1 MHQITL
7 FYNYTT
13 SSNYNGFNVS
23 CYGVND
29 ASLNTNSLGG
39 VGPYD
44 YSSNAGLTYQTSNT
58 VNDYTFTNLSSGEYT
73 FVVRDENGCT
83 QSINFFFSTPQEVIP
98 TLEVISDIN
107 CNSLNEGSL
116 LAQVNGGV
124 ADFTYTLTSSFDT
137 IIINSIEN
145 SVLIEDL
152 YAGIYELNV
161 NDVNGCQNSISFAS
175 QAVLSQPEAISYD
188 IDITNVSC
196 NLNDDGAIDISNI
209 SGGNGSYSF
218 KIYDSLDFYFEENN
232 LGSFDIISLDSLS
245 SNSYTIVIIDNNNCD
260 YIDTI
265 LIEQPE
271 VLIVDTDFSN
281 ISCSGL
287 NDGSLSLYITGGTIP
302 YNIFIDEDSFT
313 TNESIIID
321 GLTNNSYDVEVIDEL
336 GCNFISK
343 VILSEPDSIQI
354 ESFFVDNLCF
364 GQNYG
369 SALFNVSG
377 GNKPYSYLI
386 TDVNGE
392 YISDTNNINQLSAG
406 AYIFTITDSSNC
418 SVNEEFVISEPDEIL
433 IINEVTDESCPN
445 LSDGSILTSVNN
457 FQLSY
462 EIFWQNSDLSGTEIY
477 NLSPGEYFLTV
488 IDAYNCFSVDTVVI
502 NEANNFSFE
511 SSISSAECSYTND
524 GQLIL
529 NLNTFDKVTATLYN
543 ENFSNQISGLQEI
556 TFNDIP
562 AGEYTLT
569 FNFNTNCSLDTV
581 ITLNSEEGYDCVNP
595 EPTFSPNFD
604 GINDK
609 FSPLS
614 TYNDVVELIVFNRWG
629 EKIYHDKTLNPSW
642 DGTDFNGNIVP
653 SADYYYIIKFNN
665 VMYKDLTGIITLLK

>member
-1 MHQITL
+1 MS
-7 FYNYTT
+7 YE
-13 SSNYNGFNVS
+13 
-23 CYGVND
+23 
-29 ASLNTNSLGG
+29 
-39 VGPYD
+39 
-44 YSSNAGLTYQTSNT
+44 TSNT
-58 VNDYTFTNLSSGEYT
+58 VNEYTFTNLSSGEYT

-83 QSINFFFSTPQEVIP
+83 QSVNYFFSTPQEVIP
-98 TLEVISDIN
+98 TLEVIGDIN
-107 CNSLNEGSL
+107 CNSVNEGSL
-116 LAQVNGGV
+116 LAQVNGGI
-124 ADFTYTLTSSFDT
+124 ADFTYTLTSQFDT
-137 IIINSIEN
+137 LIINSIEN

-161 NDVNGCQNSISFAS
+161 NDVNGCQNSISLAS

-188 IDITNVSC
+188 INITNVSC
-196 NLNDDGAIDISNI
+196 NLNDDGAINISNF
-209 SGGNGSYSF
+209 SGGNGPYSF
-218 KIYDSLDFYFEENN
+218 KIYDSSDFYFEENN
-232 LGSFDIISLDSLS
+232 LGSFDLISLDSLS
-245 SNSYTIVIIDNNNCD
+245 SNSYTIIIIDNNNCD

-271 VLIVDTDFSN
+271 VLIVDSDFSN
-281 ISCSGL
+281 ISCSGA
-287 NDGSLSLYITGGTIP
+287 NDGSLSLFITGGTFP
-302 YNIFIDEDSFT
+302 YNILIDEETFT
-313 TNESIIID
+313 TNDSIIID
-321 GLTNNSYDVEVIDEL
+321 GLSNNSYDVEVVDEL

-377 GNKPYSYLI
+377 GNQPYSYLI
-386 TDVNGE
+386 TDIDGE
-392 YISDTNNINQLSAG
+392 FIADTNNINQLSAG
-406 AYIFTITDSSNC
+406 AYIFTVTDSSNC
-418 SVNEEFVISEPDEIL
+418 SINEEFVISQPDEIL
-433 IINEVTDESCPN
+433 ISNEVTDESCPN
-445 LSDGSILTSVNN
+445 LSDGSVLTSVNH

-462 EIFWQNSDLSGTEIY
+462 EIFWQNSNLFGTENY
-477 NLSPGEYFLTV
+477 NLSPGEYVVTV

-502 NEANNFSFE
+502 NEANNLSFE

-529 NLNTFDKVTATLYN
+529 NLNTVDNVTATLSN
-543 ENFSNQISGLQEI
+543 ETYSNQISGLQEI

-562 AGEYTLT
+562 AGEYGLTL
-569 FNFNTNCSLDTV
+569 NFNANCSLDTV
-581 ITLNSEEGYDCVNP
+581 ITINSVEGYDCVNP
-595 EPTFSPNFD
+595 EPTFSPNYD
-604 GINDK
+604 GINDE

-614 TYNDVVELIVFNRWG
+614 TYTDVVELIVFNRWG
-629 EKIYHDKTLNPSW
+629 EKIFHDKTLNPSW